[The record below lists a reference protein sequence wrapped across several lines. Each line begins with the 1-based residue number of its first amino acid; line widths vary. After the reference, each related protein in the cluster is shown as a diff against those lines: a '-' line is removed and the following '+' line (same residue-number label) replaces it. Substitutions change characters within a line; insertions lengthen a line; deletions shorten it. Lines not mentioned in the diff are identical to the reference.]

1 MFSYF
6 SKDVGIDLGTANSLV
21 YLRGRGIAISE
32 PSVIAL
38 NTKTNQILAI
48 GREAKEMIGRTPPH
62 VAVIRPL
69 TNGVISDFEVTQEM
83 LRYFFRR
90 IGRHGSFLHYR
101 RAVIGIP
108 SNLTEVERKSVE
120 DAVVGAG
127 ARRAYLIEEPIA
139 AALGAGLPIEQPVAS
154 MVVDIGGGTT
164 EVAVISMGGTVVA
177 KSLKIAGDRFNDEI
191 IKFIRDEFK
200 LVIGE
205 PTAED
210 LKIGV
215 GSALPIDEKLEMNV
229 RGRDLTTGL
238 PREIAVRN
246 HHIRLALSRSL
257 ASIAGAIQE
266 VIEATPPEL
275 VGDILKEGIYVSGG
289 GSLLRGIDALI
300 QREMDVPVNII
311 EDPLTAVVLGVGVII
326 EDFNR
331 YQRVLNNPFQQREI
345 NL

>member
-1 MFSYF
+1 
-6 SKDVGIDLGTANSLV
+6 
-21 YLRGRGIAISE
+21 
-32 PSVIAL
+32 
-38 NTKTNQILAI
+38 
-48 GREAKEMIGRTPPH
+48 
-62 VAVIRPL
+62 
-69 TNGVISDFEVTQEM
+69 VISDFEITQEM

-120 DAVVGAG
+120 DAVIGAG
-127 ARRAYLIEEPIA
+127 ARRAYLIEEPVA
-139 AALGAGLPIEQPVAS
+139 AALGAGLPIEQPIAS
-154 MVVDIGGGTT
+154 MVIDIGGGTT
-164 EVAVISMGGTVVA
+164 EIGIISMGGTVMA
-177 KSLKIAGDRFNDEI
+177 KSLKIAGDKFNDEI
-191 IKFIRDEFK
+191 VKFIRDEFK

-215 GSALPIDEKLEMNV
+215 GSAMPIDEKLEMNV
-229 RGRDLTTGL
+229 RGRDAATGL
-238 PREIAVRN
+238 PREITVRN

-257 ASIAGAIQE
+257 ASIIEAIQE
-266 VIEATPPEL
+266 VIEGAPPEL
-275 VGDILKEGIYVSGG
+275 AGDILKEGMHVSGG
-289 GSLLRGIDALI
+289 GSLLRGIHTLI
-300 QREMDVPVNII
+300 QREIDVPVRII
-311 EDPLTAVVLGVGVII
+311 DDPLTAVARGVGVII